1 MARKQRIDS
10 STAAVRVMS
19 QSGEIDPP
27 EHSPLPEAALP
38 FWRAVT
44 RGRTRDEWEATPAL
58 IVTASNL
65 AWVQWQIVRLRQMI
79 DADGDIP
86 DAKATK
92 RLDDLQRLEM
102 AYLRTL
108 QQHGRGAEGEARD
121 VAKRRSQ
128 ASGIIADSPLDDDLL
143 ARPAHFTSDGDTR
156 RVN

>member
-1 MARKQRIDS
+1 MADRKQRIDS
-10 STAAVRVMS
+10 STAAVRVMAS
-19 QSGEIDPP
+19 ALTELEPP
-27 EHSPLPEAALP
+27 EHCPLPEAAMP
-38 FWRAVT
+38 FWRSIT

-58 IVTASNL
+58 LVTASNL
-65 AWVQWQIVRLRQMI
+65 AWVQWQIVKIRQFI

-121 VAKRRSQ
+121 VGKRRAQ
-128 ASGIIADSPLDDDLL
+128 ATGIVTDNPLDDDLL
-143 ARPAHFTSDGDTR
+143 ARPT
-156 RVN
+156 VN

>member
-10 STAAVRVMS
+10 ATAAVRVMS

-27 EHSPLPEAALP
+27 EHSPLPDGALP

-65 AWVQWQIVRLRQMI
+65 AWVQWQIVRLRQFI

-121 VAKRRSQ
+121 VGKRRAQ
-128 ASGIIADSPLDDDLL
+128 TAGLDTRTLLDDDDLL
-143 ARPAHFTSDGDTR
+143 ARPTAH
-156 RVN
+156 